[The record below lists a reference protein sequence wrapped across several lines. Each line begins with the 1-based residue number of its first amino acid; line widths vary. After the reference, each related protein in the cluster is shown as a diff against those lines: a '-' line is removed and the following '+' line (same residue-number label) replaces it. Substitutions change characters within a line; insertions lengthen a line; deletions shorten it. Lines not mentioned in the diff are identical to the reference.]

1 MSTSEYHLNK
11 DYQKTLYKKTLF
23 QPIYFKNLRLIHFIC
38 WILISLLI
46 LCEVNYEYVSVCL
59 ISADQMLILAE

>member
-11 DYQKTLYKKTLF
+11 DDQKILF
-23 QPIYFKNLRLIHFIC
+23 QPFYFTILRLIHFIC
-38 WILISLLI
+38 WILIYLLI
-46 LCEVNYEYVSVCL
+46 VCEVNYEYVSVCL